1 MNKFESIIKY
11 IADTKNF
18 ISVHTVTL
26 CITLWM
32 TFEAYAWAGKFAY
45 YSSDKSINSL
55 EIAAIIAA
63 VTAPITYLQKAVFEI
78 YSTHRKNIE

>member
-11 IADTKNF
+11 VADTKNF

-26 CITLWM
+26 GVTLWM

-45 YSSDKSINSL
+45 HASDKAISSL
-55 EIAAIIAA
+55 EISAIIIA

-78 YSTHRKNIE
+78 YSEHRK